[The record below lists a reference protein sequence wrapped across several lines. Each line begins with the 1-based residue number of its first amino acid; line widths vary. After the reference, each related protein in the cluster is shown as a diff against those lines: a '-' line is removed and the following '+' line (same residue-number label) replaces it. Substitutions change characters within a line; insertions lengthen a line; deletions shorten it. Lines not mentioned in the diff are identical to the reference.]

1 MAFGKMRYNFRN
13 LTYIHRSKCAI
24 KHFKPL
30 TFIEPVW
37 DDRSSMVSDFFSDKL
52 KIRKALGRS
61 GNLRKG
67 KKITEFHPPHFTTFK
82 TKLPLSVYLLCE
94 VCVSSVLLR
103 DGSETVGSSRLWWTP
118 QLMLEQ
124 MGCEIVKLKTVRVPR
139 HPFHGHTWRVYNLE
153 CVNKLASQGCQ
164 LSHCTAG
171 PTQAPAA
178 YNTPVPSERL
188 RLPFL
193 LSACRPDSLSA
204 DQETDPKQK
213 ARTHLVQRKKET
225 IMPHTH
231 CTSLRKLVRTSL
243 VLLRGSSSVCTP
255 KLFQTDQGCV
265 WAEVT
270 CQ

>member
-37 DDRSSMVSDFFSDKL
+37 DDRSSIVSDFFSDKL

-67 KKITEFHPPHFTTFK
+67 KKITEFYPPHFTTFK
-82 TKLPLSVYLLCE
+82 TKLPLSVYLLGE

-103 DGSETVGSSRLWWTP
+103 EGSKTVGSSRLWWNS

-124 MGCEIVKLKTVRVPR
+124 MGCEIVKLKIVRVPR
-139 HPFHGHTWRVYNLE
+139 HPFHEHTWRVYNLYNLE

-188 RLPFL
+188 
-193 LSACRPDSLSA
+193 
-204 DQETDPKQK
+204 
-213 ARTHLVQRKKET
+213 
-225 IMPHTH
+225 
-231 CTSLRKLVRTSL
+231 
-243 VLLRGSSSVCTP
+243 
-255 KLFQTDQGCV
+255 
-265 WAEVT
+265 
-270 CQ
+270 

>member
-67 KKITEFHPPHFTTFK
+67 KKITEFHPPQFTTFR
-82 TKLPLSVYLLCE
+82 TKLPLSIYLLGE
-94 VCVSSVLLR
+94 VCVSSSLLR
-103 DGSETVGSSRLWWTP
+103 EGLETVGSSRLWWTP

-139 HPFHGHTWRVYNLE
+139 HPFHEHTWRVYNLE

-188 RLPFL
+188 
-193 LSACRPDSLSA
+193 
-204 DQETDPKQK
+204 
-213 ARTHLVQRKKET
+213 
-225 IMPHTH
+225 
-231 CTSLRKLVRTSL
+231 
-243 VLLRGSSSVCTP
+243 
-255 KLFQTDQGCV
+255 
-265 WAEVT
+265 
-270 CQ
+270 